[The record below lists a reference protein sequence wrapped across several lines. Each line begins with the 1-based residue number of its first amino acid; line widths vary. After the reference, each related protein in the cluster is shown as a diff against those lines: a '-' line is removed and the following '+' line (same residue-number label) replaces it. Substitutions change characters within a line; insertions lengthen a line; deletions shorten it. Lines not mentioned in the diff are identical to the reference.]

1 MPKQIP
7 ATELDAI
14 VQVVGQFPNGAAVSE
29 VRGVLDIELSRRTLQ
44 RRLARLVEGG
54 RLETFGEGRAQRYR
68 VTGSPVPDE
77 ASPPATKEI
86 GDDVVGPP
94 SADAGD
100 IQPWG
105 EQPIQ
110 SRQTVVCSP
119 DLLAAYQ
126 PNRTFYLDEATR
138 CRLRELGQSPEGFQS
153 AGTHA
158 KEPYP
163 RWIVDL
169 TWNSSRLEGTTYS
182 LLETWQFL
190 HTGQPAEGK
199 DAGATQML
207 LNHKAAIALLVSMDL
222 VNAPDGMAFT
232 HSTVCKLQA
241 LLSENLFPDSS
252 TAWQSRVPDGI
263 FHSLLHKANAIADP
277 FEQALFVLVHVPRL
291 QPFADVNTRVS
302 RLAANMPF
310 LRMNLV
316 PLSFVDVPRN
326 LYASGLLSVYELNRP
341 DLLRDLFIWAYEHS
355 CRRYS
360 TARRLPGAP
369 DLFRMQY
376 REPIR
381 KLVSNVVHARMN
393 KGRAASRIKA
403 FALGWVPVDDQQRFI
418 EVVETELLNLHEG
431 NVARYRVRP
440 TAFRNWQQRWQPV
453 DFINF
458 P

>member
-29 VRGVLDIELSRRTLQ
+29 VRGALDIELSRRTLQ
-44 RRLARLVEGG
+44 RRLARLVAAG

-68 VTGSPVPDE
+68 VTSSPVPDE
-77 ASPPATKEI
+77 ASPPATRETA
-86 GDDVVGPP
+86 DDVVVPP
-94 SADAGD
+94 SADAKGMQAEVQRP
-100 IQPWG
+100 IRARQP
-105 EQPIQ
+105 
-110 SRQTVVCSP
+110 VVCSP
-119 DLLAAYQ
+119 DLLASYQ
-126 PNRTFYLDEATR
+126 PNRTFYLDESTR
-138 CRLRELGQSPEGFQS
+138 CRLRELGQSPEGFQPAS
-153 AGTHA
+153 THA

-163 RWIVDL
+163 RWLVDL
-169 TWNSSRLEGTTYS
+169 TWNSSRLEGNTYS

-190 HTGQPAEGK
+190 HTGQPGKGK

-207 LNHKAAIALLVSMDL
+207 LNHKAAIDLLVSIDL
-222 VNAPDGMAFT
+222 VNAPDGMTFN
-232 HSTVCKLQA
+232 HSTVCKLQT
-241 LLSENLFPDSS
+241 LLSENLLPDPS
-252 TAWQSRVPDGI
+252 TSWRSRVPDVI

-291 QPFADVNTRVS
+291 QPFEDVNTRVS
-302 RLAANMPF
+302 RLAANIPF

-316 PLSFVDVPRN
+316 PLSFVDVPKN

-341 DLLRDLFIWAYEHS
+341 DLLRDLFVWAYERS

-360 TARRLPGAP
+360 TARRLPGEP

-393 KGRAASRIKA
+393 KGRAAARIKA

-440 TAFRNWQQRWQPV
+440 TEFRNWQQCW
-453 DFINF
+453 
-458 P
+458 

>member
-1 MPKQIP
+1 MPKQIS

-29 VRGVLDIELSRRTLQ
+29 VRGALDIELSRRTLQ
-44 RRLARLVEGG
+44 RRLARLVGAG

-68 VTGSPVPDE
+68 VSPLLE
-77 ASPPATKEI
+77 EGTPPVTRETD
-86 GDDVVGPP
+86 DDVVSPP
-94 SADAGD
+94 TADVGD
-100 IQPWG
+100 IQPGG
-105 EQPIQ
+105 EQPNQ
-110 SRQTVVCSP
+110 ARQPVVCSP
-119 DLLAAYQ
+119 DLLASYQ
-126 PNRTFYLDEATR
+126 PNRTFYLDESTR
-138 CRLRELGQSPEGFQS
+138 CRLRELGQSPEGFQP

-163 RWIVDL
+163 RWVVDL
-169 TWNSSRLEGTTYS
+169 TWNSSRLEGNTYS
-182 LLETWQFL
+182 LLEAWQFL

-207 LNHKAAIALLVSMDL
+207 LNHKAAIDLLVSIDL
-222 VNAPDGMAFT
+222 VNGPDGMTFN
-232 HSTVCKLQA
+232 HSTVCKLQT
-241 LLSENLFPDSS
+241 LLSENLLPDSS
-252 TAWQSRVPDGI
+252 TSWWSRIPDGT
-263 FHSLLHKANAIADP
+263 FHSLLHKATAIADP

-302 RLAANMPF
+302 RLAANIPF

-316 PLSFVDVPRN
+316 PLSFVDVPKN

-341 DLLRDLFIWAYEHS
+341 DLLRDLFVWAYERS

-360 TARRLPGAP
+360 TARRLPGEP

-393 KGRAASRIKA
+393 KGRAAARIKA
-403 FALGWVPVDDQQRFI
+403 FALGWVPVDDQPRFI
-418 EVVETELLNLHEG
+418 EVVETELLNLHES
-431 NVARYRVRP
+431 NVARYRIRP
-440 TAFRNWQQRWQPV
+440 TEFRNWQQCW
-453 DFINF
+453 
-458 P
+458 

>member
-1 MPKQIP
+1 MPKQIS

-29 VRGVLDIELSRRTLQ
+29 VRSALDIELSRRTLQ
-44 RRLARLVEGG
+44 RRLARLVEAG

-68 VTGSPVPDE
+68 VSPLPEEDT
-77 ASPPATKEI
+77 PPATRETD
-86 GDDVVGPP
+86 DDVVGPP
-94 SADAGD
+94 TADVGD
-100 IQPWG
+100 IQPGG

-110 SRQTVVCSP
+110 ARQPVVCSP
-119 DLLAAYQ
+119 DLLASYQ
-126 PNRTFYLDEATR
+126 PNRTFYLDESTR
-138 CRLRELGQSPEGFQS
+138 CRLRELGQSPEGFQW
-153 AGTHA
+153 AGTHV

-163 RWIVDL
+163 RWMVDL
-169 TWNSSRLEGTTYS
+169 TWNSSRLEGTTYL

-190 HTGQPAEGK
+190 HTGQPAGGK

-207 LNHKAAIALLVSMDL
+207 LNHKAAIDLLVSIDL
-222 VNAPDGMAFT
+222 VNAPDGITFN
-232 HSTVCKLQA
+232 HSTVCKLQT
-241 LLSENLFPDSS
+241 LLSESLLPDSS
-252 TAWQSRVPDGI
+252 TPWRSRVPDGT

-291 QPFADVNTRVS
+291 QPFADVHARVS
-302 RLAANMPF
+302 RLAANIPF

-326 LYASGLLSVYELNRP
+326 LYANGLLSVSELNRP
-341 DLLRDLFIWAYEHS
+341 DLLRDLFVWAYERS

-393 KGRAASRIKA
+393 KGRAAARIKA

-418 EVVETELLNLHEG
+418 EVVETELLNLHED
-431 NVARYRVRP
+431 NVARYRIRP
-440 TAFRNWQQRWQPV
+440 TEFRNWQQCW
-453 DFINF
+453 
-458 P
+458 

>member
-29 VRGVLDIELSRRTLQ
+29 VRGALDIELSRRTLQ
-44 RRLARLVEGG
+44 RRLARLVEAG

-68 VTGSPVPDE
+68 VSPLLE
-77 ASPPATKEI
+77 EGTPPVTKETD
-86 GDDVVGPP
+86 DDVVVPP
-94 SADAGD
+94 SADAEGM
-100 IQPWG
+100 QA
-105 EQPIQ
+105 EVQQPIRAQ
-110 SRQTVVCSP
+110 HVCSP
-119 DLLAAYQ
+119 DLLASYQ

-138 CRLRELGQSPEGFQS
+138 CRLRELGQSPEGFQP

-163 RWIVDL
+163 RWMVDL
-169 TWNSSRLEGTTYS
+169 TWNSSRLEGNTYS

-207 LNHKAAIALLVSMDL
+207 LNHKAAIDLLVSMDL
-222 VNAPDGMAFT
+222 VNAPDGIAFN
-232 HSTVCKLQA
+232 HSTVCKLQT
-241 LLSENLFPDSS
+241 LLSENLLPDSS
-252 TAWQSRVPDGI
+252 TSWRSRVPDDT
-263 FHSLLHKANAIADP
+263 SLLHKANAIADP
-277 FEQALFVLVHVPRL
+277 FEQALFALVHVPRL
-291 QPFADVNTRVS
+291 QPFEDVNTRVS
-302 RLAANMPF
+302 RLAANIPF
-310 LRMNLV
+310 LRMKLV
-316 PLSFVDVPRN
+316 SLSFVDVPKN
-326 LYASGLLSVYELNRP
+326 LYASGLLSVNELNRP
-341 DLLRDLFIWAYEHS
+341 DLLRDLFVWAYERS

-381 KLVSNVVHARMN
+381 KLVANVVHARMN
-393 KGRAASRIKA
+393 KGRAAARIKA
-403 FALGWVPVDDQQRFI
+403 FALGWVPVDDQHRFI

-440 TAFRNWQQRWQPV
+440 TEFRNWQQSW
-453 DFINF
+453 
-458 P
+458 